1 MITSM
6 TGYARKIVM
15 GEDISYTVEIR
26 TLNHRF
32 LEIHPR
38 LPEQLYSVEMEIRN
52 LIKKHLARG
61 RVDIRIN
68 AEAVSGE
75 APALN
80 QGALQGYLSALGDI
94 MEQQKLMTFDP
105 VALLGLPGVL
115 QVKAQGE
122 VPEELLAGVEEAL
135 GSLSDNRRREGKLL
149 WQDIVER
156 LGIISGF
163 AAELKE
169 LALLQPQLIGQRLRE
184 RLAQLVAEADE
195 RVAAEIAIMAD
206 KADVSEELVRLS
218 AHIGEFL
225 ACEKLREPVGRRL
238 DFLCQEMFRE
248 INTVGSKSADFH
260 ISRLAVQVKSEL
272 EKIREQVQNIE

>member
-1 MITSM
+1 MIISM

-15 GEDISYTVEIR
+15 GEDLSYTVEIR

-32 LEIHPR
+32 LEIHTR

-68 AEAVSGE
+68 AEAVSSE

-94 MEQQKLMTFDP
+94 MEQQKLKTFDP

-122 VPEELLAGVEEAL
+122 VPAELLAGVEEAL
-135 GSLSDNRRREGKLL
+135 ISLSDNRRREGKLL

-169 LALLQPQLIGQRLRE
+169 LALLQPQLIGERLRE
-184 RLAQLVAEADE
+184 RLAQLVGEADE

-248 INTVGSKSADFH
+248 INTVGSKSADFR

-272 EKIREQVQNIE
+272 EKVREQVQNIE